1 MAKSYIKLWDSYESY
16 FEPFGAAEV
25 GRLVLAMMKYKS
37 SGVEPEF
44 SGSEKFI
51 WPAIKRDLDEDIAF
65 TERQS
70 EQEKASKSKHRQVMA
85 SDGKCRQVM
94 ASDGKCRQVM
104 ASDGKSIRSR
114 NKDVGLRTKEVGS
127 RSNTAA
133 TPPTS
138 RDELVSRFGEPLA
151 DAISDWI
158 AYKAEKRDAYKPTG
172 LKSLLTQ
179 IENQVTAHGE
189 QAVIDVIRLSM
200 SNGWRGIIWDRIGGT
215 ARGTND
221 VQRNYEPC
229 KLNVTRF

>member
-1 MAKSYIKLWDSYESY
+1 MAKTYIKLWDSYESY

-25 GRLVLAMMKYKS
+25 GRLVLAMMQYKS

-70 EQEKASKSKHRQVMA
+70 EQEKASKSKRRQVMA
-85 SDGKCRQVM
+85 SDGKCEQVH
-94 ASDGKCRQVM
+94 ASDGKP
-104 ASDGKSIRSR
+104 IRIR

-179 IENQVTAHGE
+179 IENQKDQNGA
-189 QAVIDVIRLSM
+189 QAVVDVIRLSM
-200 SNGWRGIIWDRIGGT
+200 SNGWRGIIWDQIKPGRT
-215 ARGTND
+215 AQHD
-221 VQRNYEPC
+221 DQRDT
-229 KLNVTRF
+229 KQSALNVTRL

>member
-1 MAKSYIKLWDSYESY
+1 MAKSYIKLWDSYASY

-51 WPAIKRDLDEDIAF
+51 WPAIKRDLDEDIAY
-65 TERQS
+65 TEKQA
-70 EQEKASKSKHRQVMA
+70 EQEKASKSKRRQVMA
-85 SDGKCRQVM
+85 SDGKCEQVE
-94 ASDGKCRQVM
+94 
-104 ASDGKSIRSR
+104 ASDGKSIRIR
-114 NKDVGLRTKEVGS
+114 NKDVGIRNKEVGS
-127 RSNTAA
+127 RSSKTASPSTA
-133 TPPTS
+133 PA

-179 IENQVTAHGE
+179 IENQKNQHGA
-189 QAVIDVIRLSM
+189 QAVVDVIRLSM
-200 SNGWRGIIWDRIGGT
+200 SNGWRGIIWERIGGT
-215 ARGTND
+215 VRAAND
-221 VQRNYEPC
+221 VRRDYEPSQ
-229 KLNVTRF
+229 LNVTRF